1 MKKVIF
7 ITLLALVVVF
17 WGNAFV
23 AIKYL
28 LDVEGLDPMQLT
40 VLRYLP
46 AAGLLLVLMFVIYKP
61 QKIFSVWRQ
70 EWLGISL
77 YGITGVLGY
86 NLALNYGESRIA
98 AGTASLIVGLSP
110 IFTLIASN
118 LALKEKI
125 TARKLGGII
134 AAFIGLFIVVRWGAG
149 EAINFNYLLGV
160 LITFG
165 APVSWALYTIVGKPM
180 VHRHDP
186 NLITMS
192 AIVWGSLPLM
202 FFLPPVKTMA
212 AITTKGWGALLFLSL
227 VCTIFGFLV
236 WSWALK
242 KTEAA
247 RLGALVYLIPLVT
260 IISGLV
266 FIREAPTVGLIAGGV
281 VLIAGVVAAEI

>member
-1 MKKVIF
+1 MKKIIF
-7 ITLLALVVVF
+7 ITLLALVVIF

-46 AAGLLLVLMFVIYKP
+46 AAVLLLAMMFVLYKP
-61 QKIFSVWRQ
+61 RQIFSVWRQ
-70 EWLGISL
+70 EWLGIAL

-110 IFTLIASN
+110 ILTLIASN

-125 TARKLGGII
+125 TAKKLGGII

-149 EAINFNYLLGV
+149 EAINFSYLLGV

-165 APVSWALYTIVGKPM
+165 APVSWAIYTIVGKPM

-192 AIVWGSLPLM
+192 AIVWGSLPLV
-202 FFLPPVKTMA
+202 FFLPPIKTMA
-212 AITTKGWGALLFLSL
+212 AITPKGWGSLIFLSL
-227 VCTIFGFLV
+227 ICTIFGFLV

-266 FIREAPTVGLIAGGV
+266 FIREAPTVGLIAGGII
-281 VLIAGVVAAEI
+281 LIAGVVTAET

>member
-28 LDVEGLDPMQLT
+28 LDVEGLDPMRLT

-46 AAGLLLVLMFVIYKP
+46 AAVLLLVLMFVIYKP

-165 APVSWALYTIVGKPM
+165 APLSWAVYTIVGKPM

-192 AIVWGSLPLM
+192 AIIWGSLPLV
-202 FFLPPVKTMA
+202 FFMPSVNTMA
-212 AITTKGWGALLFLSL
+212 AISPKGWGALVFLSL

-266 FIREAPTVGLIAGGV
+266 FIREAPTVGLIAGGII
-281 VLIAGVVAAEI
+281 LIAGVVAAET

>member
-1 MKKVIF
+1 MKKIIF

-28 LDVEGLDPMQLT
+28 LEVEGLDPMQLT

-46 AAGLLLVLMFVIYKP
+46 AAVLLLVLMFVIYKP

-70 EWLGISL
+70 EWPGISL

-134 AAFIGLFIVVRWGAG
+134 AAFVGLFIVVRWGAG

-165 APVSWALYTIVGKPM
+165 APLSWAIYTIVGKPM

-212 AITTKGWGALLFLSL
+212 AISPKGWGALIFLSL

-266 FIREAPTVGLIAGGV
+266 FIREAPTAGLITGGMI
-281 VLIAGVVAAEI
+281 LIAGVVMAET

>member
-46 AAGLLLVLMFVIYKP
+46 AAVLLLVLMFVIYKP

-165 APVSWALYTIVGKPM
+165 APLSWAVYTIVGKPM

-192 AIVWGSLPLM
+192 AIIWGSLPLV
-202 FFLPPVKTMA
+202 FFMPSVNTMA
-212 AITTKGWGALLFLSL
+212 AISPKGWGALVFLSL

-266 FIREAPTVGLIAGGV
+266 FLREAPTVGLIAGGII
-281 VLIAGVVAAEI
+281 LIAGVVAAET

>member
-1 MKKVIF
+1 MKKIIF
-7 ITLLALVVVF
+7 ITLLSLVVIF

-40 VLRYLP
+40 VLRFLP
-46 AAGLLLVLMFVIYKP
+46 ASGLMLAMMFLIYRPK
-61 QKIFSVWRQ
+61 KIFSVWRQ
-70 EWLGISL
+70 EWPGIAL
-77 YGITGVLGY
+77 YRITGALGY

-110 IFTLIASN
+110 ILTLIASN

-125 TARKLGGII
+125 TAKKLGGII
-134 AAFIGLFIVVRWGAG
+134 AAFVGLFIVVRWGAG
-149 EAINFNYLLGV
+149 EAISFNYLLGV

-165 APVSWALYTIVGKPM
+165 APFSWAIYTIVGKPM
-180 VHRHDP
+180 MHRQDT

-192 AIVWGSLPLM
+192 AVVWGSLPLM
-202 FFLPPVKTMA
+202 LFLPPLRTVASMSA
-212 AITTKGWGALLFLSL
+212 KGWGALLFLSL

-247 RLGALVYLIPLVT
+247 RLGAIVYLIPLVT
-260 IISGLV
+260 IVSGLI
-266 FIREAPTVGLIAGGV
+266 FIKEAPTAGLVIGGL
-281 VLIAGVVAAEI
+281 VLIAGVVTAET

>member
-1 MKKVIF
+1 MKKAIF
-7 ITLLALVVVF
+7 MTLLALVVIF

-28 LDVEGLDPMQLT
+28 LDVVGLDPMQLT

-46 AAGLLLVLMFVIYKP
+46 AAALMLAMLFLIYRP
-61 QKIFSVWRQ
+61 QKVFSVWRQ
-70 EWLGISL
+70 EWPGIAL

-110 IFTLIASN
+110 ILTLIASN
-118 LALKEKI
+118 LALKERI
-125 TARKLGGII
+125 TAKKLAGII

-149 EAINFNYLLGV
+149 EAINFGYLLGI

-180 VHRHDP
+180 MHRQDP

-192 AIVWGSLPLM
+192 AIVWGSVPLM
-202 FFLPPVKTMA
+202 PFLPSYKTMA
-212 AITTKGWGALLFLSL
+212 GISSKGWGALLFLSL

-247 RLGALVYLIPLVT
+247 RLGAIVYLIPLVT
-260 IISGLV
+260 IVSGLI
-266 FIREAPTVGLIAGGV
+266 FIREAPTPGLVIGGL
-281 VLIAGVVAAEI
+281 VLIAGVVTAES

>member
-1 MKKVIF
+1 VKKIIF

-46 AAGLLLVLMFVIYKP
+46 AAVLVLILMFVLYKP

-165 APVSWALYTIVGKPM
+165 APVSWAIYTIVGKPM

-202 FFLPPVKTMA
+202 FFVPPLKIMT
-212 AITTKGWGALLFLSL
+212 AITPKGWGALLFLSL
-227 VCTIFGFLV
+227 ICTIFGFLV

-266 FIREAPTVGLIAGGV
+266 FIKEAPTIGLIIGGL
-281 VLIAGVVAAEI
+281 VLVAGVVTAET

>member
-1 MKKVIF
+1 MKKPTLI
-7 ITLLALVVVF
+7 ILLALVVIF

-40 VLRYLP
+40 VLRYIP
-46 AAGLLLVLMFVIYKP
+46 AAVLMLILLFALYKP
-61 QKIFSVWRQ
+61 KKVFSVWRQ

-110 IFTLIASN
+110 ILTLIASN
-118 LALKEKI
+118 LALKERI

-134 AAFIGLFIVVRWGAG
+134 AAFIGLFVVVRWGAG
-149 EAINFNYLLGV
+149 ETINFNYLLGV

-165 APVSWALYTIVGKPM
+165 APLSWAVYTIVGKPM

-186 NLITMS
+186 NMITMS
-192 AIVWGSLPLM
+192 AVVWGSLPLA
-202 FFLPPVKTMA
+202 FFTPPFKTMA
-212 AITTKGWGALLFLSL
+212 AISAKGWGALLFLSL
-227 VCTIFGFLV
+227 ICTIFGFLV

-266 FIREAPTVGLIAGGV
+266 FIKEAPTVGLIAGGL
-281 VLIAGVVAAEI
+281 VLIAGVVTAET

>member
-7 ITLLALVVVF
+7 ITLLALVVIF
-17 WGNAFV
+17 WANAFV

-28 LDVEGLDPMQLT
+28 LDREGLDPMQLT
-40 VLRYLP
+40 VLRFLP
-46 AAGLLLVLMFVIYKP
+46 ASALMLVMMFAIYKP

-70 EWLGISL
+70 EWPGIAM

-110 IFTLIASN
+110 ILTLIASN

-134 AAFIGLFIVVRWGAG
+134 AAFVGLFIVVRWGAK
-149 EAINFNYLLGV
+149 EAISFNYLLGV

-165 APVSWALYTIVGKPM
+165 APLSWAVYTIVGKPM
-180 VHRHDP
+180 VQRHDP

-192 AIVWGSLPLM
+192 AVAWGSLPLM

-212 AITTKGWGALLFLSL
+212 AISAKGWGALLFLSL

-247 RLGALVYLIPLVT
+247 RLGAIVYLIPLVA
-260 IISGLV
+260 IVSGLL
-266 FIREAPTVGLIAGGV
+266 FLREAPTAGLIAGGL
-281 VLIAGVVAAEI
+281 VLIAGVVMAET

>member
-7 ITLLALVVVF
+7 IILLALVVIF

-28 LDVEGLDPMQLT
+28 LDQEGLDPMQLT

-46 AAGLLLVLMFVIYKP
+46 AALLMLAMMFVIYKP
-61 QKIFSVWRQ
+61 QKIFSAWRQ
-70 EWLGISL
+70 EWPGIAL
-77 YGITGVLGY
+77 YGVTGVLGY
-86 NLALNYGESRIA
+86 NLALNYGESKIA

-110 IFTLIASN
+110 TLTLIASN

-125 TARKLGGII
+125 TAKKLGGII
-134 AAFIGLFIVVRWGAG
+134 TAFIGLFIVVRWGAG

-165 APVSWALYTIVGKPM
+165 APLSWAIYTIVGKPM

-192 AIVWGSLPLM
+192 AVIWGSLPL
-202 FFLPPVKTMA
+202 FFLMPPIKTMA
-212 AITTKGWGALLFLSL
+212 AISPKGWGALLFLSL
-227 VCTIFGFLV
+227 ICTIFGFLV

-260 IISGLV
+260 IISGLI
-266 FIREAPTVGLIAGGV
+266 FLKEAPTPGLIAGGL
-281 VLIAGVVAAEI
+281 VLITGVVAAET

>member
-1 MKKVIF
+1 MKKFIF

-46 AAGLLLVLMFVIYKP
+46 AAVLLLVLMFVIYKP

-165 APVSWALYTIVGKPM
+165 APVSWAVYTIVGKPM

-192 AIVWGSLPLM
+192 AIVWGSLPLV

-212 AITTKGWGALLFLSL
+212 AITNKGWGALVFLSL

-247 RLGALVYLIPLVT
+247 KLGALVYLIPLVT

-266 FIREAPTVGLIAGGV
+266 FIREAPTAGLIAGGMI
-281 VLIAGVVAAEI
+281 LIAGVVAAET

>member
-1 MKKVIF
+1 MKKIIF

-46 AAGLLLVLMFVIYKP
+46 AAVLVLILMFVLYKP

-165 APVSWALYTIVGKPM
+165 APVSWAIYTIVGKPM

-202 FFLPPVKTMA
+202 FFVPPLKIMT
-212 AITTKGWGALLFLSL
+212 AITPKGWGALLFLSL
-227 VCTIFGFLV
+227 ICTIFGFLV

-266 FIREAPTVGLIAGGV
+266 FIKEAPTIGLIIGGL
-281 VLIAGVVAAEI
+281 VLVAGVVTAET

>member
-1 MKKVIF
+1 MKKPIL
-7 ITLLALVVVF
+7 IILLTLVVIF

-46 AAGLLLVLMFVIYKP
+46 AALLMLATMFVVYKP
-61 QKIFSVWRQ
+61 RQIFSVWRQ

-110 IFTLIASN
+110 ILTLIASN
-118 LALKEKI
+118 LALRERI

-134 AAFIGLFIVVRWGAG
+134 SAFIGLFIVVRWGAG

-165 APVSWALYTIVGKPM
+165 APLSWAIYTIVGKPM

-192 AIVWGSLPLM
+192 AVVWGSLPLA
-202 FFLPPVKTMA
+202 FFIPPVKTMA
-212 AITTKGWGALLFLSL
+212 AISTKGWGALLFLGL
-227 VCTIFGFLV
+227 VCTVFGFLV

-247 RLGALVYLIPLVT
+247 RLGAIVYLIPLVT

-266 FIREAPTVGLIAGGV
+266 FIKEAPTFGLVAGGL
-281 VLIAGVVAAEI
+281 VLIAGVVAAET

>member
-1 MKKVIF
+1 MKKTIF
-7 ITLLALVVVF
+7 ITLLALVVIS
-17 WGNAFV
+17 WGTAFV

-28 LDVEGLDPMQLT
+28 LEVEGLDPMRLT

-46 AAGLLLVLMFVIYKP
+46 AALLMVAMMFVLYDPK
-61 QKIFSVWRQ
+61 KIFSAWRQ
-70 EWLGISL
+70 EWLGIAL

-134 AAFIGLFIVVRWGAG
+134 TAFIGLFIVVRWGAK
-149 EAINFNYLLGV
+149 EVINFKYLLGV
-160 LITFG
+160 LITLG
-165 APVSWALYTIVGKPM
+165 APLSWAVYTIVGKPM
-180 VHRHDP
+180 MHRQDT

-192 AIVWGSLPLM
+192 AVVWGTLPLL
-202 FFLPPVKTMA
+202 FFAPSYKTLVSISA
-212 AITTKGWGALLFLSL
+212 KGWGALLFLSL

-247 RLGALVYLIPLVT
+247 RLGAIVYLIPLVT
-260 IISGLV
+260 IISGLI
-266 FIREAPTVGLIAGGV
+266 FIREAPTIGLVIGGL
-281 VLIAGVVAAEI
+281 VLIAGVVMAET